1 MISIIVAIGK
11 NRAIGRKNQLLWNI
25 PEDMAHFK
33 QITSGHTVIMGEK
46 TFLSIGKPLP
56 NRKNI
61 VVTLDENFQAE
72 GVEIRHSLEEVL
84 TEYKKSAEEVFVIGG
99 GQIYN
104 LSLPYADKL
113 YLTVVNDAPNDADTF
128 FSDYSEF
135 KNIIKEEKCDNG
147 QYKFSFLELTK

>member
-11 NRAIGRKNQLLWNI
+11 NRAIGRNNQLLWNI

-33 QITSGHTVIMGEK
+33 KITSGHTVIMGEK
-46 TFLSIGKPLP
+46 TFLSIGKPLA
-56 NRKNI
+56 NRKNV
-61 VVTLDENFQAE
+61 VVTLDKNFQAE
-72 GVEIRHSLEEVL
+72 GVEIRNSLEEVL
-84 TEYKKSAEEVFVIGG
+84 QEAKQREEEVFVIGG

-104 LSLPYADKL
+104 LSLSYADKL
-113 YLTVVNDAPNDADTF
+113 YLTVVDDAPDDADTF